1 MTVPSKTKKELFE
14 ENHLLKQ
21 RIKELERSE
30 SERKKIEE
38 ALRKSEANYRQLFD
52 NAPTGIY
59 QINFRTGKF
68 SKAND
73 AFCEYLGYSRE
84 EINSLNAIHILTEE
98 SQIKYKERLKKAASG
113 EKINEKPEYEIVR
126 KNGKRSWVQ
135 LKNKFIFDSEG
146 LFGADVVAHDIT
158 ERKRVEETLRRVNEE
173 LEKRV
178 AHRTKELLRV
188 NEELLAEIA
197 ERKQMEEAL
206 REQKEKYS
214 TFFNTS
220 RDCVFITSV
229 DGKWLD
235 LNSAAV
241 HLFGYGS
248 REDLLNV
255 QVQNLYANPDQRE
268 EHLQIINERGYL
280 QEKPLALRRKDGT
293 IIDTL
298 ITSVARKDKEGKII
312 GYQGTIRDTTKQKQA
327 DEEIRR
333 VTAFLDSIVENIPD
347 MIFVKDARELRF
359 ILFNRAG
366 EELLGYS
373 RDKMLGKNDYDFFT
387 KDQADFFTEKD
398 RDVLHTCRIADI
410 PEEPIQTQYKG
421 VRILHT
427 KKVPIL
433 NQRGEPAYLLGISED
448 ITEHKRREKLLSF
461 SEERFRSLVE
471 TTSDWLWET
480 DAQGMY
486 TYASPKVKD
495 ILGYEPSEVLGKTPM
510 MLMPL
515 AEVERVT
522 KIMFQYF
529 QEAKPFI
536 AFENLNLHKEGR
548 EVVLET
554 SGVPILDES
563 GNLTGYR
570 GVDRDIT
577 ERKKAEKEKQIL
589 EERLQRAEKMEAL
602 GTMAG
607 GIAHDLNNILGV
619 VTGYAELLMMNDN
632 ISSSI
637 RSQLENILEG
647 GHKAAAIV
655 DDLLTLARRGVHN
668 RKIINLNKIISEVKQ
683 SPEFENLLV
692 YHPFVNVNV
701 DIEPDLLN
709 ISGSSIHI
717 TKTLFNLILNA
728 SEAMSKGGNVAIKTA
743 NRYLDKP
750 IQGYDEVREGD
761 YVVLSVSDT
770 GEGIPTADLKRIF
783 EPFYT
788 KKVMGRSGTG
798 LGLAVVWGTVKDHQG
813 YINVQ
818 SEEGKGSTFTLYFP
832 VAREEITSDTV
843 AVAVSEYMG
852 CGESILVVDDVKE
865 QRDLATSIFGKLNYN
880 VASVSSGEEAIAY
893 VKEHHVDLMVL
904 DMIMDSGMD
913 GLDTYK
919 SVIELHPQQKAIVV
933 SGFSESNRVHEAQ
946 TLGAGTY
953 VKKPYVIE
961 KLGLAVKNELK
972 K

>member
-1 MTVPSKTKKELFE
+1 MTAPSKTKKELFE
-14 ENHLLKQ
+14 ENQLLQQ
-21 RIKELERSE
+21 RIKELEQSE
-30 SERKKIEE
+30 SECKKIEE
-38 ALRKSEANYRQLFD
+38 IIQEQEERYRAFFD
-52 NAPTGIY
+52 
-59 QINFRTGKF
+59 
-68 SKAND
+68 
-73 AFCEYLGYSRE
+73 
-84 EINSLNAIHILTEE
+84 
-98 SQIKYKERLKKAASG
+98 
-113 EKINEKPEYEIVR
+113 
-126 KNGKRSWVQ
+126 
-135 LKNKFIFDSEG
+135 
-146 LFGADVVAHDIT
+146 
-158 ERKRVEETLRRVNEE
+158 
-173 LEKRV
+173 
-178 AHRTKELLRV
+178 
-188 NEELLAEIA
+188 
-197 ERKQMEEAL
+197 
-206 REQKEKYS
+206 
-214 TFFNTS
+214 TS
-220 RDCVFITSV
+220 RDCIFITSV
-229 DGKWLD
+229 DGRWFD

-241 HLFGYGS
+241 QLFGYGS
-248 REDLLNV
+248 PEELLNV
-255 QVQNLYANPDQRE
+255 QVKDLYANPDQRK
-268 EHLQIINERGYL
+268 EHLQIIDKQGYL
-280 QEKPLALRRKDGT
+280 EEQPISLRKKDGT
-293 IIDTL
+293 IIDAL
-298 ITSVARKDKEGKII
+298 ITSVARKDKTEKII
-312 GYQGTIRDTTKQKQA
+312 GYQGTIRDITRQKRA
-327 DEEIRR
+327 DEKIRR
-333 VTAFLDSIVENIPD
+333 VTAFLDSIVENIPN
-347 MIFVKDARELRF
+347 MIFVKDAKELRF

-373 RDKMLGKNDYDFFT
+373 RDEMLGKNDYDFFT
-387 KDQADFFTEKD
+387 KEQADFFTEKD
-398 RDVLHTCRIADI
+398 RDVLHACRIADI
-410 PEEPIQTQYKG
+410 PEEPIQTKDKG

-427 KKVPIL
+427 KKVPIS

-448 ITEHKRREKLLSF
+448 ITERKRREKLLRF

-471 TTSDWLWET
+471 ATSDWLWET

-510 MLMPL
+510 MLMPS
-515 AEVERVT
+515 AEAERMT

-529 QEAKPFI
+529 MDAKPFT

-554 SGVPILDES
+554 SGVPILDEN
-563 GNLTGYR
+563 GILTGYR

-577 ERKKAEKEKQIL
+577 KRKKTEMEKQIL
-589 EERLQRAEKMEAL
+589 EDRLQRAEKMEAL
-602 GTMAG
+602 GTLAG
-607 GIAHDLNNILGV
+607 GVAHDLNNVLGV
-619 VTGYAELLMMNDN
+619 IVGYAELLLTNADK
-632 ISSSI
+632 SSLI
-637 RSQLENILEG
+637 IPQIEAIM
-647 GHKAAAIV
+647 KAGQRATAIV
-655 DDLLTLARRGVHN
+655 DDLLTLARRGVPN
-668 RKIINLNKIISEVKQ
+668 RQIINLNKIIAEVKQ
-683 SPEFENLLV
+683 SPEFKNLLV
-692 YHPFVNVNV
+692 YHPFIKVNIDV
-701 DIEPDLLN
+701 EPDLLN

-717 TKTLFNLILNA
+717 AKTLLNLVLNA
-728 SEAMSKGGNVAIKTA
+728 IEAMHKGGNVAIKTA

-818 SEEGKGSTFTLYFP
+818 SEEGEGSTFTLYFP

-904 DMIMDSGMD
+904 DMIMEPGMD

-919 SVIELHPQQKAIVV
+919 GVLEINSKQRAIIV
-933 SGFSESNRVHEAQ
+933 SGFSESERVHEAQ
-946 TLGAGTY
+946 TIGAGAY

-961 KLGLAVKNELK
+961 KLGLAARNELK
-972 K
+972 KSDKKMRVFPNENSHDR

>member
-1 MTVPSKTKKELFE
+1 VIKFLNKLPMPAVLGMGGYSMTAPSKTKKELFE
-14 ENHLLKQ
+14 ENQLLQQ
-21 RIKELERSE
+21 RIKELEQSE
-30 SERKKIEE
+30 SECKKIEE
-38 ALRKSEANYRQLFD
+38 IIQEQEERYRAFFD
-52 NAPTGIY
+52 
-59 QINFRTGKF
+59 
-68 SKAND
+68 
-73 AFCEYLGYSRE
+73 
-84 EINSLNAIHILTEE
+84 
-98 SQIKYKERLKKAASG
+98 
-113 EKINEKPEYEIVR
+113 
-126 KNGKRSWVQ
+126 
-135 LKNKFIFDSEG
+135 
-146 LFGADVVAHDIT
+146 
-158 ERKRVEETLRRVNEE
+158 
-173 LEKRV
+173 
-178 AHRTKELLRV
+178 
-188 NEELLAEIA
+188 
-197 ERKQMEEAL
+197 
-206 REQKEKYS
+206 
-214 TFFNTS
+214 TS
-220 RDCVFITSV
+220 RDCIFITSV
-229 DGKWLD
+229 DGRWFD

-241 HLFGYGS
+241 QLFGYGS
-248 REDLLNV
+248 REELLNV
-255 QVQNLYANPDQRE
+255 QVKDLYANPDQRK
-268 EHLQIINERGYL
+268 EHLQIIDKQGYL
-280 QEKPLALRRKDGT
+280 EEQPISLRKKDGT
-293 IIDTL
+293 IIDAL
-298 ITSVARKDKEGKII
+298 ITSVARKDKTEKII
-312 GYQGTIRDTTKQKQA
+312 GYQGTIRDITRQKRA
-327 DEEIRR
+327 DEKIRR
-333 VTAFLDSIVENIPD
+333 VTAFLDSIVENIPN
-347 MIFVKDARELRF
+347 MIFVKDAKELRF

-373 RDKMLGKNDYDFFT
+373 RDEMLGKNDYDFFT
-387 KDQADFFTEKD
+387 KEQADFFTEKD
-398 RDVLHTCRIADI
+398 RDVLHACRIADI
-410 PEEPIQTQYKG
+410 PEEPIQTKDKG

-448 ITEHKRREKLLSF
+448 ITERKRREKLLRF

-471 TTSDWLWET
+471 ATSDWLWET
-480 DAQGMY
+480 DAQGLY

-510 MLMPL
+510 MLMPS
-515 AEVERVT
+515 AEAERMT

-529 QEAKPFI
+529 MDAKPFT

-554 SGVPILDES
+554 SGVPILDEN
-563 GNLTGYR
+563 GILTGYR

-577 ERKKAEKEKQIL
+577 KRKKTEMEKQIL
-589 EERLQRAEKMEAL
+589 EDRLQRAEKMEAL
-602 GTMAG
+602 GTLAG
-607 GIAHDLNNILGV
+607 GVAHDLNNVLGV
-619 VTGYAELLMMNDN
+619 IVGYAELLLTNADK
-632 ISSSI
+632 SSLI
-637 RSQLENILEG
+637 IPQIEAIM
-647 GHKAAAIV
+647 KAGQRATAIV
-655 DDLLTLARRGVHN
+655 DDLLTLARRGVPN
-668 RKIINLNKIISEVKQ
+668 RQIINLNKIIAEVKQ
-683 SPEFENLLV
+683 SPEFKNLLV
-692 YHPFVNVNV
+692 YHPFIKVNIDV
-701 DIEPDLLN
+701 EPDLLN

-717 TKTLFNLILNA
+717 AKTLLNLVLNA
-728 SEAMSKGGNVAIKTA
+728 IEAMHKGGNVAIKTA

-818 SEEGKGSTFTLYFP
+818 SEEGEGSTFTLYFP

-904 DMIMDSGMD
+904 DMIMEPGMD

-919 SVIELHPQQKAIVV
+919 GVLEINPKQRAIIV
-933 SGFSESNRVHEAQ
+933 SGFSESERVHEAQ
-946 TLGAGTY
+946 TIGAGAY

-961 KLGLAVKNELK
+961 KLGLAARNELK
-972 K
+972 KSDKKMRVFPNENSHDR

>member
-1 MTVPSKTKKELFE
+1 MTAPSKTKKELFE
-14 ENHLLKQ
+14 ENQLLQQ
-21 RIKELERSE
+21 RIKELEQSE
-30 SERKKIEE
+30 SECKKIEE
-38 ALRKSEANYRQLFD
+38 IIQEQEERYRAFFD
-52 NAPTGIY
+52 
-59 QINFRTGKF
+59 
-68 SKAND
+68 
-73 AFCEYLGYSRE
+73 
-84 EINSLNAIHILTEE
+84 
-98 SQIKYKERLKKAASG
+98 
-113 EKINEKPEYEIVR
+113 
-126 KNGKRSWVQ
+126 
-135 LKNKFIFDSEG
+135 
-146 LFGADVVAHDIT
+146 
-158 ERKRVEETLRRVNEE
+158 
-173 LEKRV
+173 
-178 AHRTKELLRV
+178 
-188 NEELLAEIA
+188 
-197 ERKQMEEAL
+197 
-206 REQKEKYS
+206 
-214 TFFNTS
+214 TS
-220 RDCVFITSV
+220 RDCIFITSV
-229 DGKWLD
+229 DGRWFD

-241 HLFGYGS
+241 QLFGYGS
-248 REDLLNV
+248 PEELLNV
-255 QVQNLYANPDQRE
+255 QVKDLYANPDQRK
-268 EHLQIINERGYL
+268 EHLQIIDKQGYL
-280 QEKPLALRRKDGT
+280 EEQPISLRKKDGT
-293 IIDTL
+293 IIDAL
-298 ITSVARKDKEGKII
+298 ITSVARKDKTEKII
-312 GYQGTIRDTTKQKQA
+312 GYQGTIRDITRQKRA
-327 DEEIRR
+327 DEKIRR
-333 VTAFLDSIVENIPD
+333 VTAFLDSIVENIPN
-347 MIFVKDARELRF
+347 MIFVKDAKELRF

-373 RDKMLGKNDYDFFT
+373 RDEMLGKNDYDFFT
-387 KDQADFFTEKD
+387 KEQADFFTEKD
-398 RDVLHTCRIADI
+398 RDVLHACRIADI
-410 PEEPIQTQYKG
+410 PEEPIQTKDKG

-448 ITEHKRREKLLSF
+448 ITERKRREKLLRF

-471 TTSDWLWET
+471 ATSDWLWET

-510 MLMPL
+510 MLMPS
-515 AEVERVT
+515 AEAERMT

-529 QEAKPFI
+529 MDAKPFT

-554 SGVPILDES
+554 SGVPILDEN
-563 GNLTGYR
+563 GILTGYR

-577 ERKKAEKEKQIL
+577 KRKKTEMEKQIL
-589 EERLQRAEKMEAL
+589 EDRLQRAEKMEAL
-602 GTMAG
+602 GTLAG
-607 GIAHDLNNILGV
+607 GVAHDLNNVLGV
-619 VTGYAELLMMNDN
+619 IVGYAELLLTNADK
-632 ISSSI
+632 SSLI
-637 RSQLENILEG
+637 IPQIEAIM
-647 GHKAAAIV
+647 KAGQRATAIV
-655 DDLLTLARRGVHN
+655 DDLLTLARRGVPN
-668 RKIINLNKIISEVKQ
+668 RQIINLNKIIAEVKQ
-683 SPEFENLLV
+683 SPEFKNLLV
-692 YHPFVNVNV
+692 YHPFIKVNIDV
-701 DIEPDLLN
+701 EPDLLN

-717 TKTLFNLILNA
+717 AKTLLNLVLNA
-728 SEAMSKGGNVAIKTA
+728 IEAMHKGGNVAIKTA

-818 SEEGKGSTFTLYFP
+818 SEEGEGSTFTLYFP

-904 DMIMDSGMD
+904 DMIMEPGMD

-919 SVIELHPQQKAIVV
+919 GVLEINSKQRAIIV
-933 SGFSESNRVHEAQ
+933 SGFSESERVHEAQ
-946 TLGAGTY
+946 TIGAGAY

-961 KLGLAVKNELK
+961 KLGLAARNELK
-972 K
+972 KSDKKMRVFPNENSHDR